1 MNRLKVEKILD
12 IKRNILEIFY
22 SSILI
27 YFKSPPRLVSNL
39 FDCQNKFF
47 QIINSSQSSFETVQ
61 FSGLINFYRHFD
73 HDRSNG
79 SSRGS
84 VTR

>member
-27 YFKSPPRLVSNL
+27 YFKSPLLVSNL

-73 HDRSNG
+73 HD
-79 SSRGS
+79 
-84 VTR
+84 